1 MGKRS
6 LFIIIIVLSVI
17 LCSTCSIYA
26 LQLREPVGRIGKNQQ
41 AERYIPPNNSFE
53 VLQNPKKDKEV
64 SSPEPKVEI
73 KNKTTEENNKLSLLN
88 PQSKNNFL
96 RDEEAEGIVK
106 EISEELNNDREAM
119 LEDLKELWVAAV
131 ENSDTIRFAII
142 KLSNP
147 NGEEVNKSGFKKIVA
162 PILSAAPLLGQ
173 GLANPAAAAGSL
185 IGSGVLSSV
194 LNDNSELNSRL
205 TKVNDADLVILAKAI
220 DDLQQ
225 NLVVNYMS
233 YIGAYKEYEYSMKI
247 TAERQKK
254 YEELNKI
261 NSPNLL
267 LANTFYTEALDN
279 QYKARQEFLM
289 KRIVLEQMVGNEAL
303 VKIEERLTSPKT
315 NNDNT
320 NINSNDNKEVK

>member
-1 MGKRS
+1 MNKKFLTVS
-6 LFIIIIVLSVI
+6 IVTVLII

-26 LQLREPVGRIGKNQQ
+26 LQLREPIGRLGKN
-41 AERYIPPNNSFE
+41 EKSEVYVPPTNSFD
-53 VLQNPKKDKEV
+53 VLNSNNKKKDSNITEKAQDNIQIQNEN
-64 SSPEPKVEI
+64 S
-73 KNKTTEENNKLSLLN
+73 KNQKLSLLN
-88 PQSKNNFL
+88 QPSKQNFFK
-96 RDEEAEGIVK
+96 DEETAAIVK
-106 EISEELNNDREAM
+106 EIAGELDSEREAM
-119 LEDLKELWVAAV
+119 LNDLKELWVAAV
-131 ENSDTIRFAII
+131 ENSETIRFAIV

-185 IGSGVLSSV
+185 IGSGVLSSI
-194 LNDNSELNSRL
+194 LSDNSELNSKL

-225 NLVVNYMS
+225 NLVINYMS

-254 YEELNKI
+254 YEELNKT

-289 KRIVLEQMVGNEAL
+289 KRIVLEQMVGNDAL
-303 VKIEERLTSPKT
+303 VAIENRLNPKEE
-315 NNDNT
+315 
-320 NINSNDNKEVK
+320 NK

>member
-1 MGKRS
+1 MNRKF
-6 LFIIIIVLSVI
+6 LIISIIAVFIVLG
-17 LCSTCSIYA
+17 CTCSIYA
-26 LQLREPVGRIGKNQQ
+26 LQLREPMGRIGKNSQSE
-41 AERYIPPNNSFE
+41 AYIPPTNSFNVLNNKVDTDKKE
-53 VLQNPKKDKEV
+53 IPNNTTELQNTD
-64 SSPEPKVEI
+64 
-73 KNKTTEENNKLSLLN
+73 N
-88 PQSKNNFL
+88 KNNQKISVFNPPSKQNFL
-96 RDEEAEGIVK
+96 KDEEAESIVR
-106 EISEELNNDREAM
+106 EIASELDTDRETM
-119 LEDLKELWVAAV
+119 LNDLKELWICAV
-131 ENSDTIRFAII
+131 ENSETIRFAIV

-233 YIGAYKEYEYSMKI
+233 YIGAYKEYEYSMKV

-254 YEELNKI
+254 YEELNQN
-261 NSPNLL
+261 NSQNLL

-279 QYKARQEFLM
+279 QYKARQNFLM
-289 KRIVLEQMVGNEAL
+289 KRIVLEQMVGNEPL
-303 VKIEERLTSPKT
+303 VKIEQRL
-315 NNDNT
+315 
-320 NINSNDNKEVK
+320 NSNGNEPENKNNNENN

>member
-1 MGKRS
+1 MNKKF
-6 LFIIIIVLSVI
+6 LIILIIAVFIV

-26 LQLREPVGRIGKNQQ
+26 FQLREPMGRIGKNSQ
-41 AERYIPPNNSFE
+41 AEAYVPPTNSFN
-53 VLQNPKKDKEV
+53 VINDKNNVVKKEV
-64 SSPEPKVEI
+64 QN
-73 KNKTTEENNKLSLLN
+73 KNSELKNYESKNDDRLSLLN
-88 PQSKNNFL
+88 QQSKQNFL
-96 RDEEAEGIVK
+96 RDEEAESIVR
-106 EISEELNNDREAM
+106 EISAELDANREEMLN
-119 LEDLKELWVAAV
+119 DLKELWICAV
-131 ENSDTIRFAII
+131 ENSETIRFAII

-147 NGEEVNKSGFKKIVA
+147 NGEEVNKSGFKKIVT

-194 LNDNSELNSRL
+194 LNDNSELNSKL

-254 YEELNKI
+254 YEELNKN
-261 NSPNLL
+261 NSQNLL

-303 VKIEERLTSPKT
+303 TKIEQRL
-315 NNDNT
+315 
-320 NINSNDNKEVK
+320 NSNENNNQGE

>member
-1 MGKRS
+1 MKKRFLLIS
-6 LFIIIIVLSVI
+6 AIAVFIVLG
-17 LCSTCSIYA
+17 CTCSIYA
-26 LQLREPVGRIGKNQQ
+26 LQLREPMGRIGKNSQSE
-41 AERYIPPNNSFE
+41 AYVPPTNSF
-53 VLQNPKKDKEV
+53 
-64 SSPEPKVEI
+64 
-73 KNKTTEENNKLSLLN
+73 KTINNKDNTKKEEQDIRTEAQNSELKNNQKISVFN
-88 PQSKNNFL
+88 QQSKQNFL
-96 RDEEAEGIVK
+96 KDEEAENIVR
-106 EISEELNNDREAM
+106 EIAGELDADREAM
-119 LEDLKELWVAAV
+119 LNDLKELWVCAV
-131 ENSDTIRFAII
+131 ENSETIRFAIV

-233 YIGAYKEYEYSMKI
+233 YIGAYKEYEYSMKV

-254 YEELNKI
+254 YEELNRT
-261 NSPNLL
+261 NSQNLL

-279 QYKARQEFLM
+279 QYKARQNFLM
-289 KRIVLEQMVGNEAL
+289 KRIVLEQMVGNDAL
-303 VKIEERLTSPKT
+303 VKIEQRLNSDGNEKT
-315 NNDNT
+315 ENNN
-320 NINSNDNKEVK
+320 N